1 MKDLLMSRQYADV
14 VEKYLQGDSNAIYL
28 IDTAI
33 GATLDICALRTDDDQ
48 RLSELFDYHD
58 ARGEIDMA
66 IDSIEPHAEA
76 LGLRA
81 PIYDEADERDLENG
95 YGIDGE

>member
-1 MKDLLMSRQYADV
+1 
-14 VEKYLQGDSNAIYL
+14 
-28 IDTAI
+28 
-33 GATLDICALRTDDDQ
+33 
-48 RLSELFDYHD
+48 
-58 ARGEIDMA
+58 MA